1 VEKRW
6 DVLGIGCAAVDDLL
20 YVAGYP
26 GPDAKTPVEHSE
38 RQCGGLTA
46 TALVAA
52 ARQGARCRFAG
63 ALGQDELSDFVL
75 QTLKDE
81 GIDITPV
88 ARLADNG
95 PIHSTIIVD
104 RTANT
109 RNIFFQRPAMVGA
122 ITNSPTDIQIQ
133 SAKVLFVDHYGGEQ
147 TVRVQEVARKAGVS
161 IVGDLERND
170 LPCFWE
176 ILGNCDHLII
186 SRDFA
191 VHLIGDLP
199 PAQTASSLLGPK
211 VQVVIVTNGAEGC
224 WSATRENR
232 TDTRHPAFALETVD
246 TTGCGDTFHGVYAA
260 ELSRDTSLAER
271 IRRASAA
278 AAIKATSTGA
288 QKGIPT
294 RQQVDQFLATQKNRE

>member
-1 VEKRW
+1 MDKRW

-52 ARQGARCRFAG
+52 ARQGARCAFAG

-75 QTLKDE
+75 QTLNDE
-81 GIDITPV
+81 GIDTTPI

-104 RTANT
+104 RTAQT
-109 RNIFFQRPAMVGA
+109 RNIFFQRPPTIGA
-122 ITNSPTDIQIQ
+122 IAGSPTVEQVQ
-133 SAKVLFVDHYGGEQ
+133 AARVLFVDHYGGEQ
-147 TVRVQEVARKAGVS
+147 TVRVQEVARKAGLP
-161 IVGDLERND
+161 IVADLERD
-170 LPCFWE
+170 DAPFFRE
-176 ILGNCDHLII
+176 ILAGCDHLIL

-191 VHLIGDLP
+191 THLTGKSS
-199 PAQTASSLLGPK
+199 PAEAASALLVPK
-211 VQVVIVTNGAEGC
+211 SQVVIITDGPCGSWSVTHDQPKPTHHAV
-224 WSATRENR
+224 
-232 TDTRHPAFALETVD
+232 FAVETID

-260 ELSRDTSLAER
+260 ELSRDTPLLER

-294 RQQVDQFLATQKNRE
+294 RGKVDEFLAAQKIRV